1 MNTENDTKSQIGRG
15 GRWSEEMK
23 QVVPSQM
30 RKKTCTLSKGPSK
43 GARGDI
49 RVRGDRGKSKKPQGG
64 IILKHL

>member
-1 MNTENDTKSQIGRG
+1 
-15 GRWSEEMK
+15 MK